1 MKTANLES
9 IWSEYEHAIHAF
21 LRSKVSNE
29 DDVDDLKQ
37 EILLKTYQNL
47 GDIRDVSSV
56 KSWLFQIAN
65 NAIIDFYRKRARN
78 QRDNDLVADDLWF
91 EEQEASLKQELSKC
105 IAPFVQALP
114 EEQSQQLDSIEL
126 EGMSQKK
133 LAEQQGISYSTLK
146 SRVQKGRVELKKLF
160 EECCSFSFDKQ
171 GRMTDCNQNGSS
183 CDKC

>member
-91 EEQEASLKQELSKC
+91 EEQEASGATRHQL
-105 IAPFVQALP
+105 FD
-114 EEQSQQLDSIEL
+114 SQITCSERTCRIE
-126 EGMSQKK
+126 K
-133 LAEQQGISYSTLK
+133 A
-146 SRVQKGRVELKKLF
+146 V
-160 EECCSFSFDKQ
+160 
-171 GRMTDCNQNGSS
+171 
-183 CDKC
+183 